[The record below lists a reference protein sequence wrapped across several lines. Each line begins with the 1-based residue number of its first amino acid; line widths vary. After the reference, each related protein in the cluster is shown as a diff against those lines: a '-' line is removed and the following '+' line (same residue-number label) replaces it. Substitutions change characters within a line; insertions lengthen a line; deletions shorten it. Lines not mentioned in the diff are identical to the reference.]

1 MSDNTEKVLNALSE
15 NPGLLEQLLNAKKEA
30 PTRALP
36 GQDPT
41 SLFLKKI
48 LGDDSDVSAASEA
61 LENNGLMQLYL
72 GADGD
77 IDAKELMD
85 YVGGFSGT
93 KANNNPSV
101 KGLLDG
107 KLDFKEILML
117 LALMKLMKGGK
128 KPAQSSGLGLLGS
141 LLGGSNQQ
149 SQSNNSALNLFS
161 SMLNAQANQPVQQPQ
176 TTSLFGNLFGTQAQP
191 QVQQPQSNSLLGSLL
206 GTQPQPQV
214 QQTQQNAAPVYSLNG
229 NTVGTQSNNGMDVL
243 QSLLNGNTG
252 VTQNNP
258 QAQQLYSLLNG
269 NSANS
274 FNSNGSVNVG
284 TLFNLANQLLGGK

>member
-15 NPGLLEQLLNAKKEA
+15 NPALLEQLLKAKKEA

-36 GQDPT
+36 GQDST
-41 SLFLKKI
+41 SLFLQSI
-48 LGDDSDVSAASEA
+48 LGKEADVSSTANA

-85 YVGGFSGT
+85 YVGGFSGK

-141 LLGGSNQQ
+141 LLGGNSQQ
-149 SQSNNSALNLFS
+149 SQSNSALNLFS
-161 SMLNAQANQPVQQPQ
+161 NMLNAQTSQPVQQPQ

-191 QVQQPQSNSLLGSLL
+191 QVQQPQTNSLLGNLL
-206 GTQPQPQV
+206 GTQAQPQA
-214 QQTQQNAAPVYSLNG
+214 QQNAAPVYSLDG
-229 NTVGTQSNNGMDVL
+229 NTVGTQTNNGMDVL

>member
-1 MSDNTEKVLNALSE
+1 MSDNTEKVFSALSE
-15 NPGLLEQLLNAKKEA
+15 NPALMEQLLKAKKEA
-30 PTRALP
+30 PTRAMP

-41 SLFLKKI
+41 SLFLRSI
-48 LGDDSDVSAASEA
+48 LGEDNDVSTTANA
-61 LENNGLMQLYL
+61 LEDNGLMQLYL

-101 KGLLDG
+101 KALLDG

-117 LALMKLMKGGK
+117 LALMKLIKGGK

-141 LLGGSNQQ
+141 LLGGNSQQ
-149 SQSNNSALNLFS
+149 SQSNSALNLFS
-161 SMLNAQANQPVQQPQ
+161 SMLNAQASQPVQQTQ
-176 TTSLFGNLFGTQAQP
+176 TSSLFGNLFGTQP
-191 QVQQPQSNSLLGSLL
+191 Q
-206 GTQPQPQV
+206 QV
-214 QQTQQNAAPVYSLNG
+214 QQTQQNATPVYSLNG

-243 QSLLNGNTG
+243 QSLLSGNTG
-252 VTQNNP
+252 VTQNNS

-269 NSANS
+269 SSANS
-274 FNSNGSVNVG
+274 FNSNGSVNVN
-284 TLFNLANQLLGGK
+284 TLFSLANQLLGGK